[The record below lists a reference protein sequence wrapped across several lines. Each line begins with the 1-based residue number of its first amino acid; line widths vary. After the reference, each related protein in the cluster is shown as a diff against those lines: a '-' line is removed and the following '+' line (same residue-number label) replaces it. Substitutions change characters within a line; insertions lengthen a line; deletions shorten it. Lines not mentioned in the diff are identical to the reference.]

1 MLSLKPVLDGL
12 FTPVYYE
19 DRMENKDKAPQ
30 SASLP
35 ESSAWS
41 RFSEEFYLRYARE
54 IWIAVAIVVIAVV
67 GYFAWSQY
75 SQKAEAAA
83 NKKLGEAYVLL
94 RDENLP
100 AAESALVGFLA
111 TNPSGIAADKANL
124 YLGKVYYSQQR
135 YDDAIAAYAK
145 VGKGKKST
153 ALIYSG
159 ALHGRAA
166 ASMQKKD
173 YATAVTALEELV
185 NDYGDRTGDPEEN
198 VEGEEVVDRS
208 PTVPNALFKLALCY
222 RELGQTDKAKATAE
236 KLAKIY
242 PETREGKDAEKLLA
256 ILN

>member
-1 MLSLKPVLDGL
+1 
-12 FTPVYYE
+12 
-19 DRMENKDKAPQ
+19 MENKDKAPH
-30 SASLP
+30 SALP

-41 RFSEEFYLRYARE
+41 RFSEEFYLRYMRE
-54 IWIAVAIVVIAVV
+54 ILIAAAIVVVAVV

-75 SQKAEAAA
+75 QTKAEAAS

-94 RDENLP
+94 RGDNLP

-111 TNPSGIAADKANL
+111 SNPSGIAADKANL
-124 YLGKVYYSQQR
+124 YLGKVYYEQQR
-135 YDDAIAAYAK
+135 YDEALAVYAK
-145 VGKGKKST
+145 VGKGKKAT
-153 ALIYSG
+153 GLIYSG

-173 YATAVTALEELV
+173 YASAVPLLEELV
-185 NDYGDRTGDPEEN
+185 NDYGERTGDPEEK
-198 VEGEEVVDRS
+198 VQGEEVVDRA

-236 KLAKIY
+236 KLARIY

>member
-1 MLSLKPVLDGL
+1 M
-12 FTPVYYE
+12 
-19 DRMENKDKAPQ
+19 
-30 SASLP
+30 
-35 ESSAWS
+35 
-41 RFSEEFYLRYARE
+41 
-54 IWIAVAIVVIAVV
+54 
-67 GYFAWSQY
+67 
-75 SQKAEAAA
+75 
-83 NKKLGEAYVLL
+83 LL

-100 AAESALVGFLA
+100 AAESALLGFLA
-111 TNPSGIAADKANL
+111 ASPSGIAADKANL

-166 ASMQKKD
+166 ASMQKRD
-173 YATAVTALEELV
+173 YATAASLLEELV
-185 NDYGDRTGDPEEN
+185 SDFGDRTGDPEEKI
-198 VEGEEVVDRS
+198 EGEEVVDRS

-236 KLAKIY
+236 KLARIY
-242 PETREGKDAEKLLA
+242 PETREGKDATKLLA